1 VNTLASPPLST
12 VTATDR
18 LGLTLFFSVVLHGII
33 ILGIVFSHPDS
44 TKPKPSPTLEIILAQ
59 TSTPKKPA
67 EADYLAQA
75 NQNGS
80 GNVNKRVR
88 PTRPRAAAR
97 AAPSPGH
104 SDVTS
109 PPRSATPPHDAPT
122 SEVLT
127 TDRAARRT
135 IDVTKDQTKPRSDM
149 PSAAQLMMRSR
160 EIAKLSAELSDSLQA
175 YSRRPRQRY
184 VSASTRSYRDAAYLE
199 AWRSKI
205 ERVGNLNYPEAAKRE
220 GLSGTLILDV
230 AINTD
235 GTVHNIELRRS
246 SGHKLLDDAAI
257 RIVRLAAPFAPL
269 PPAMRKDTDILHI
282 TRTWQFLNDN
292 SFASGS

>member
-1 VNTLASPPLST
+1 MNTLASPPLST

-230 AINTD
+230 
-235 GTVHNIELRRS
+235 
-246 SGHKLLDDAAI
+246 
-257 RIVRLAAPFAPL
+257 
-269 PPAMRKDTDILHI
+269 
-282 TRTWQFLNDN
+282 
-292 SFASGS
+292 